1 MARQNANGTPLRAYR
16 YVVVSSSACL
26 DGLGL
31 TTSRISSYKWTN
43 ELTTSS

>member
-1 MARQNANGTPLRAYR
+1 MN
-16 YVVVSSSACL
+16 VVMFIQTWASL

-31 TTSRISSYKWTN
+31 TTSLIRPN